1 MWGRD
6 AKCSFKPHNQSPAE
20 SDGQQRILRLDWN
33 RQRQAAVNEDRERE
47 ITTTK
52 RSPEKVNLTD
62 CSRAEQSEKWSIPRS
77 IIPVNKICFKTCLA
91 KIKENCTEHPR
102 MAGSRFRTNVQS
114 SSIQHFVNVC
124 FLNCLSSLVDLFIK
138 Y

>member
-52 RSPEKVNLTD
+52 KITGKSESDRLA
-62 CSRAEQSEKWSIPRS
+62 AEQSR
-77 IIPVNKICFKTCLA
+77 A
-91 KIKENCTEHPR
+91 KSDP
-102 MAGSRFRTNVQS
+102 FPDP
-114 SSIQHFVNVC
+114 
-124 FLNCLSSLVDLFIK
+124 SSLLTKSVLKHVLQRLKKIAQNIQGWLVADSGQTFNLPPSNILWMFVF
-138 Y
+138 